1 MPMHGVRYGTAHSS
15 WVQAWIVTPRSAAMS
30 LTWHILLLCLAVEND
45 AINPK
50 FGRKSMLDDS
60 EDQGVETF
68 KA

>member
-1 MPMHGVRYGTAHSS
+1 
-15 WVQAWIVTPRSAAMS
+15 MS

-45 AINPK
+45 AIDPK